1 MDFYL
6 IIAEKAEW
14 LLAYATTCYNVV
26 IFFYQKYSLIMDPI
40 SNEIVALV
48 RFIRCIY
55 PFLSTLLLI
64 YLPILLSG
72 LG

>member
-48 RFIRCIY
+48 RFIRCGSKYMLKMLFDI
-55 PFLSTLLLI
+55 
-64 YLPILLSG
+64 
-72 LG
+72 